1 MELITVGK
9 IGGTHHLKGALKFH
23 SNVGDSV
30 KNMIGTKVM
39 VEYSGGLS
47 ELYTVKS
54 IASFVGE
61 IWMIEFLEITNKNQ
75 ASVLSNGII
84 KARRDLIGITDD
96 EYLLN
101 DLLEMKVLDE
111 NNNFIGNVVKIFD
124 TSAHEIL
131 EVESDKYE
139 VMIPNIE
146 EFIKNI
152 DFQNR
157 EIIVS
162 LIEGMLE
169 EKK

>member
-1 MELITVGK
+1 
-9 IGGTHHLKGALKFH
+9 
-23 SNVGDSV
+23 
-30 KNMIGTKVM
+30 
-39 VEYSGGLS
+39 
-47 ELYTVKS
+47 
-54 IASFVGE
+54 
-61 IWMIEFLEITNKNQ
+61 MIEFLEITNKNQ

>member
-9 IGGTHHLKGALKFH
+9 IGGTHHLKGTLKFH

-39 VEYSGGLS
+39 VESSLGTM

-54 IASFVGE
+54 IAPFFGDKWV
-61 IWMIEFLEITNKNQ
+61 IEFVEITNKTQ
-75 ASVLSNGII
+75 ATALSNGII
-84 KARRDLIGITDD
+84 KARRDLIGITED

-101 DLLEMKVLDE
+101 DLLEMKVFDE
-111 NNNFIGNVVKIFD
+111 SNNFIGNVVKIFD

-131 EVESDKYE
+131 EVESEKYE

-146 EFIKNI
+146 EFVKKI
-152 DFQNR
+152 DFKSR